1 MLSNQLKSI
10 VLENVARVKVLNDF
24 SIDYSIDR
32 DKTIE
37 EIADSKGLDL
47 YAFVREL
54 TEADDFRK
62 LKKRDFKYWTQN
74 QIIDDLL
81 IPQHVTV
88 GELKGYFINKSSTLY
103 RTYGKQYPQLLE
115 LKDLLRSMLEDI
127 ASHIEREEN
136 TLFPAIKHIK
146 YKGKDSMLS
155 ESALFSSIITLI
167 QNHEHAN
174 EDVALIEKYTN
185 EIFLVP
191 NLNAEIEAYCNE
203 VLGLCKAL
211 NQHIFI
217 EDEILFKMVVEM

>member
-10 VLENVARVKVLNDF
+10 VLENIARVKVLNDF
-24 SIDYSIDR
+24 GIEYSNDR
-32 DKTIE
+32 DKTVE

-47 YAFVREL
+47 YALVQKL
-54 TEADDFRK
+54 SEAGDFK
-62 LKKRDFKYWTQN
+62 QLKKSDFIHWTQN
-74 QIIDDLL
+74 QIIDDIL
-81 IPQHVTV
+81 IRQHVVV
-88 GELKGYFINKSSTLY
+88 GELKGYFINKSSSLN
-103 RTYGKQYPQLLE
+103 RTFGKEYKQLVE
-115 LKDLLRSMLEDI
+115 LRDLLRNVLEDLS
-127 ASHIEREEN
+127 SHIEREEN
-136 TLFPAIKHIK
+136 TLFPAIKHIE

-185 EIFLVP
+185 EILLIP